1 MFWLMRRFF
10 VGLMFVLTAVQWQC
24 SDGFNLFTLQDDISL
39 GRQLRDEIL
48 ANPQE
53 YPVMDPNLHGSAYS
67 YVERIRDRI
76 LASGEVKYAQEF
88 DWEIYLLKDD
98 ATLNAFCAPGGYI
111 FVYTGL
117 IKFLDSED
125 QLAGVIGHEMAHA
138 DKRHSTSQLTKAYG
152 LQFLL
157 DVVLGENQGAIS
169 GIAAGLVG
177 LEFSRS
183 DERQA
188 DEFSVRYLCP
198 TVYQADG
205 ASDFFALLIAQG
217 QAGQT
222 PSFLSTHPDPGNRVE
237 DIRALDQSLD
247 CQGTETFQS
256 AYQLFKNSL

>member
-1 MFWLMRRFF
+1 MHWPMRRFF
-10 VGLMFVLTAVQWQC
+10 LGLIGVLTAVQWQC

-39 GRQLRDEIL
+39 GRQLRDEVL

-53 YPVMDPNLHGSAYS
+53 YPVMDPNLYGSAYS

-76 LASGEVKYAQEF
+76 LASGEVKYAQAF

-111 FVYTGL
+111 FIYTGL

-205 ASDFFALLIAQG
+205 ASDFFVLLIAHG

-237 DIRALDQSLD
+237 DIRSLDQSLG
-247 CQGTETFQS
+247 CAGTETFQS